1 MKKYLLVVIVF
12 SLVFL
17 WCKRNDIT
25 QLDINTIVDIP
36 TLQITITQ
44 VSEEMNE
51 WKITLEQAQLLVEQL
66 QQKYIDLTDKDIN
79 IETTFDNIQKSFD
92 EKLFVMY
99 KLPFWAK
106 KLWMIEPQGMELNK
120 TLSTYVAMNDS
131 WYFSVVL
138 VYTWD
143 YTIALQQAKLIAEKA
158 QLHVSKDF
166 AKAQLLANVGNT
178 NYISWLDIAGLS
190 KWIIYLNH
198 ELLETNI
205 DNLLLVSVDSNGVLT
220 LETTKYRN

>member
-17 WCKRNDIT
+17 GCKRNDIT

-51 WKITLEQAQLLVEQL
+51 GKITLEQAQLLVEQL

-106 KLWMIEPQGMELNK
+106 KLGMIEPQGMELNK

-131 WYFSVVL
+131 GYFSVVL
-138 VYTWD
+138 VYTGD

-178 NYISWLDIAGLS
+178 NYISGLDIAGLS
-190 KWIIYLNH
+190 KGIIYLNH